1 MAKDQKDHRKRSVS
15 EATSKL
21 SRLLETENQLET
33 MLKEARGDA
42 ESLVEAA
49 RTEAEARVRQFALQL
64 EDEDREIGE
73 RIARDRDQAINAV
86 NTDAEEE
93 SKRLDA
99 IDDTQVTTLARY
111 VVDLMVGRTETGGP
125 R

>member
-1 MAKDQKDHRKRSVS
+1 MAKDRKDHGKRSVS
-15 EATSKL
+15 ESTSKL

-49 RTEAEARVRQFALQL
+49 RTAAEARVRQFELQL
-64 EDEDREIGE
+64 EDQNREIGE
-73 RIARDRDQAINAV
+73 RIARDRDEAINAV
-86 NTDAEEE
+86 NTEAEEE

-99 IDDTQVTTLARY
+99 IDGTRVTTLARY
-111 VVDLMVGRTETGGP
+111 VVDLVVGLSETGGP